1 MRMSSKS
8 GFQGLEAGSARQ
20 RVTSPYN
27 SKVGIPHE
35 KSLRS
40 RCSSR
45 GSNKESTGAK
55 RLDSMR
61 KSNTLKHKKP
71 PSVGHNILEVDGRT
85 SKDLDKI
92 KVKYSELQ
100 NSNNALTSQQPRVL
114 YTADDDQTVRTLP
127 NAHDEP
133 SNEANSLHDTN
144 SIGAPLSQNQ
154 DTLDDSRTVQTNAIG
169 K

>member
-1 MRMSSKS
+1 MRTSSK
-8 GFQGLEAGSARQ
+8 GGLHGLEAGSARQ

-27 SKVGIPHE
+27 SKVAIPHE

-45 GSNKESTGAK
+45 GSGLESAGGK

-85 SKDLDKI
+85 SKDLGKI
-92 KVKYSELQ
+92 KVKYSEVQ
-100 NSNNALTSQQPRVL
+100 NSSNALTNQAPRVL

-127 NAHDEP
+127 DAHGEP
-133 SNEANSLHDTN
+133 SGDANSLHDSA
-144 SIGAPLSQNQ
+144 SIGGTLSQN
-154 DTLDDSRTVQTNAIG
+154 
-169 K
+169 